1 MPWVDK
7 PGNCEICGKPIIL
20 KSSRHKWCRE
30 CAEEMNKIHRIQ
42 NQDEQNRRAR
52 EYRAGRD
59 PDWWKGKDTECRVK
73 RSCIYGTN
81 VICDYLAIEGHS
93 RLLAGY
99 PIKNGRCDL
108 YKRGPKKAGKT
119 MKLPETAPILPANKL
134 REV

>member
-7 PGNCEICGKPIIL
+7 PGTCEICGKPIIL

-42 NQDEQNRRAR
+42 NKDEQNRRAR

-59 PDWWKGKDTECRVK
+59 PDWWKGENTECKVK
-73 RSCIYGTN
+73 GSCIYGTEKFCEY
-81 VICDYLAIEGHS
+81 ISIEGRS

-99 PIKNGRCDL
+99 PIRGGRCDL
-108 YKRGPKKAGKT
+108 YKRGPKKAAKQQ
-119 MKLPETAPILPANKL
+119 KLPDIAPVLPPNKL
-134 REV
+134 REA